1 MESGTVISLLRE
13 ICCNDVLQKCSA
25 CTKGRQ
31 KAHGAPIQCTKGK
44 CTKSFHVS
52 CAREGQSGVSY
63 TVLREVEKEV
73 ILLDMQPT
81 SSHIPYSS
89 GGSSQSEVTPG
100 ELVAQV
106 AQPTGDAEPQVLKT
120 IKKNEVQLLCN
131 QHNPVSIRKRS
142 FISPMTHG
150 VVHRPSRPRRRRISR
165 TRSGMSCLRFR
176 QCLGLR
182 FA

>member
-1 MESGTVISLLRE
+1 MEFGRILFLLHQ
-13 ICCNDVLQKCSA
+13 IHYDDVLQKCSA

-81 SSHIPYSS
+81 SSHIPHSS
-89 GGSSQSEVTPG
+89 GGPSQSEATPG
-100 ELVAQV
+100 EFVTQG
-106 AQPTGDAEPQVLKT
+106 AQPTVHAEPQVLKT

-131 QHNPVSIRKRS
+131 QHNPVSIWRRG
-142 FISPMTHG
+142 FISRVIHG
-150 VVHRPSRPRRRRISR
+150 VVYRLSRLRRKRIGR
-165 TRSGMSCLRFR
+165 TRSGMNCLRFR
-176 QCLGLR
+176 QCLASR